1 MQIRTAT
8 EQDFAGIDAV
18 LAASYRQLMA
28 PAYDP
33 TVLSVALP
41 AMTKAQP
48 GLIASERFYVA
59 QSDGDI
65 VGCGGWSLEAP
76 GSGDRT
82 DGLAHIRHFA
92 TDPNT
97 LGRGIGR
104 AVFDRCATDARAAGM
119 VNLQALSSL
128 NAEPFYAR
136 MGLLT
141 LKRIDIKMGSVGSF
155 PVVLM
160 EGPL

>member
-1 MQIRTAT
+1 MQVRTAT
-8 EQDFAGIDAV
+8 EHDFAGIDAL
-18 LAASYRQLMA
+18 LAASYTQLMA
-28 PAYDP
+28 SAYGAA
-33 TVLSVALP
+33 VLSVALP

-48 GLIASERFYVA
+48 KLIASQRFYVVQNGA
-59 QSDGDI
+59 DI
-65 VGCGGWSLEAP
+65 VGCGGWSLETP
-76 GSGDRT
+76 GSGERI

-92 TDPNT
+92 SDPNT

-104 AVFDRCATDARAAGM
+104 VLFERCASDARAAGL
-119 VNLQALSSL
+119 VKLQALSSL

-136 MGLLT
+136 MGLQSLR
-141 LKRIDIKMGSVGSF
+141 RIEIPMGSVGAF

>member
-1 MQIRTAT
+1 MHVRTAT
-8 EQDFAGIDAV
+8 ERDFAGIDALLV
-18 LAASYRQLMA
+18 ASYTKLMA
-28 PAYDP
+28 AAYDAA
-33 TVLSVALP
+33 VLSVALP

-48 GLIASERFYVA
+48 KLIASKRFYVV
-59 QSDGDI
+59 QSGADI

-76 GSGDRT
+76 GSGERT
-82 DGLAHIRHFA
+82 EGLAHIRHFA
-92 TDPNT
+92 SDPNA

-104 AVFDRCATDARAAGM
+104 SLFETCALDARASGM
-119 VNLQALSSL
+119 VKLQALSSL

-136 MGLLT
+136 MGLQSLR
-141 LKRIDIKMGSVGSF
+141 RIEIPMGSVGAF